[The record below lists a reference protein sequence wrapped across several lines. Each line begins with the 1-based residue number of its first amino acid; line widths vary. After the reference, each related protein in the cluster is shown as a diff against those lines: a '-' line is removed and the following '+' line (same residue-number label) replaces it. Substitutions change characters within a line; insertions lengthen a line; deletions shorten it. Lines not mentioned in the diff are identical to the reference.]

1 MTRVAKPG
9 VPDLKVEFAPTDDAS
24 TTSPTWVDITSYV
37 RMSAGVSFERGRND
51 ERATAQPGQMTLT
64 LNNTSGRFTPGL
76 TSKRITRSTSAV
88 PFESPSNHRARAPTR

>member
-1 MTRVAKPG
+1 MTRVAIPG

-24 TTSPTWVDITSYV
+24 TTSPAWVDITSYV

-64 LNNTSGRFTPGL
+64 LNNTSGRFT
-76 TSKRITRSTSAV
+76 
-88 PFESPSNHRARAPTR
+88 SPCTHQRPAA